1 MMALVTC
8 GTIVEGRKGGS
19 RFARVGAWGELGRGS
34 RDPEEQRDPLL
45 VPPLGHHRGWES
57 TPSPAR
63 LALQCPSSRIWAPW
77 RLRKT
82 QPLPGFLLGKPGDS

>member
-1 MMALVTC
+1 MMALVNC
-8 GTIVEGRKGGS
+8 GTIVEVGRWFQVCQAGGHG
-19 RFARVGAWGELGRGS
+19 RVGAGS
-34 RDPEEQRDPLL
+34 RDPEEQRDLLL

-77 RLRKT
+77 RPRKA
-82 QPLPGFLLGKPGDS
+82 QPLPGLLLGKPGDS